1 MMTESELNI
10 LRNELIGDLE
20 SLRMDVDFAGF
31 ESLSVSLEEAEARRS
46 RYEYANDMLDKC
58 LDTIKQVFEDALH
71 YIKSSKDAESIEP
84 EPEPESSEDRIC
96 KRLDMIYT
104 QLLSM
109 SQLLHEDRMNSLLRD
124 DYVNLARLAE
134 D

>member
-20 SLRMDVDFAGF
+20 SLRMDVDSAGF
-31 ESLSVSLEEAEARRS
+31 ECLSISLEEAEARRS
-46 RYEYANDMLDKC
+46 RYEYANDMLDRC
-58 LDTIKQVFEDALH
+58 LDTIEQVFEDAIH
-71 YIKSSKDAESIEP
+71 YIKSSKNTEPIEQD
-84 EPEPESSEDRIC
+84 PEPESSEDKIC

-104 QLLSM
+104 QLLYM
-109 SQLLHEDRMNSLLRD
+109 SQLLHENHMNSLLRD
-124 DYVNLARLAE
+124 DYVNLARPAE

>member
-31 ESLSVSLEEAEARRS
+31 ECLSISLEEAEARRS
-46 RYEYANDMLDKC
+46 RYEYANDMLDNC
-58 LDTIKQVFEDALH
+58 LDMIEQVFEDALH
-71 YIKSSKDAESIEP
+71 YVKSSKDTEP
-84 EPEPESSEDRIC
+84 IEPEPESSEDKIC
-96 KRLDMIYT
+96 KRLDMVYT
-104 QLLSM
+104 QLLYM
-109 SQLLHEDRMNSLLRD
+109 SQLLHDNHMNSLLRD
-124 DYVNLARLAE
+124 DYVNLARPAE

>member
-1 MMTESELNI
+1 MMAESELNI

-31 ESLSVSLEEAEARRS
+31 EGLSVSLEEAEARRS

-58 LDTIKQVFEDALH
+58 LDTIEQVFEDALH
-71 YIKSSKDAESIEP
+71 YIKSSKCTESIEP
-84 EPEPESSEDRIC
+84 DPEPESSEYKIC

-109 SQLLHEDRMNSLLRD
+109 SQLLHEDHMNRLLSD
-124 DYVNLARLAE
+124 DCENLARPAE